1 MEMAVALE
9 KKSSHPVANALIY
22 YHHGCITDHI
32 ESRGAKVKAKVKDF
46 TAFGGL
52 GMTGTVDGYV
62 VAIGNLELLEQLGIE
77 CKETSAL
84 IEEWSQIGQTVVS
97 IAIDNQVSLC

>member
-32 ESRGAKVKAKVKDF
+32 ESQGAKAKTKVKNF

-52 GMTGTVDGYV
+52 GMTGTVDGYY
-62 VAIGNLELLEQLGIE
+62 VAIGNLELMEQFGIE
-77 CKETSAL
+77 CKEIKSL
-84 IEEWSQIGQTVVS
+84 IEEWSQTGQTVVS
-97 IAIDNQVSLC
+97 IAIDNQVSL